1 MNLETSSPRRD
12 FLRATAL
19 AGGGLV
25 IGFLVPGARRFAM
38 AQEATAAA
46 PTAFVPNAFL
56 SIAADDT
63 ITVQLAHA
71 EMGQGIWTTLPML
84 IAEELDADWSRI
96 RVEHGAADKTYT
108 SPVFGMQGTGGSTT
122 TWSEFD
128 RYRQAGATARAMLL
142 QAAAARL
149 KIPAD
154 QLRTENGAV
163 VSGTTRL
170 RYGELA
176 NDAGQQTPPALDT
189 LKLRDPKDWK
199 LIGKPTKRLDTP
211 EKITGKARF
220 GMDVQFEGLLT
231 AVVLR
236 SPVFGGTVKS
246 FDATKARAVAGVRN
260 VVQVPSGVAVIADH
274 YWAAKLGRDA
284 LQVVWEAGDGAKLDS
299 TALRQQFSQLATEEG
314 PTAVRAPVT

>member
-25 IGFLVPGARRFAM
+25 IGFLVPGARRYAM
-38 AQEATAAA
+38 AQESAAAA
-46 PTAFVPNAFL
+46 PT
-56 SIAADDT
+56 
-63 ITVQLAHA
+63 TVQLAHA

-84 IAEELDADWSRI
+84 IAEELDADWSKI
-96 RVEHGAADKTYT
+96 RVEHGAADKAYT

-149 KIPAD
+149 KVPVD

-211 EKITGKARF
+211 EKITGKASF

-236 SPVFGGTVKS
+236 SRGS
-246 FDATKARAVAGVRN
+246 
-260 VVQVPSGVAVIADH
+260 
-274 YWAAKLGRDA
+274 
-284 LQVVWEAGDGAKLDS
+284 
-299 TALRQQFSQLATEEG
+299 
-314 PTAVRAPVT
+314 AVRSNPSTPPRRARWPACATWCRCPAAWR